1 MGLQYSGQISMG
13 NINVELGRANNTANT
28 SLAGGVTPVS
38 DSLFGIADSTINKV
52 APHRISEFY
61 GYSRKYVTFSNYYS
75 IGYSGTVSGTVTLS
89 GGAGNFS
96 SVATQ
101 YGGGTTSTNITV
113 NGITRNAYQS
123 GNGTTYSTTFQLG
136 AGTYSYT
143 LQVSM
148 GGSGSGY
155 VNVGMV

>member
-38 DSLFGIADSTINKV
+38 GSLFGIADSTINKV

-61 GYSRKYVTFSNYYS
+61 GYSRDYVQFNGLYS
-75 IGYSGTVSGTVTLS
+75 IGYSGTVNNTVNVI
-89 GGAGNFS
+89 GGPHSFS
-96 SVATQ
+96 AVATQ

-123 GNGTTYSTTFQLG
+123 GNGTTYSTSFQLG
-136 AGTYSYT
+136 EGTYSYT

-148 GGSGSGY
+148 GGSGMGFI
-155 VNVGMV
+155 N